1 MTQTS
6 KKTLT
11 IDVSI
16 NSLLDGNPVELD
28 FIRQAVKEKIERDA
42 AKDINTIPEPKRGGN
57 INDGFYVEGDSGKE
71 FIVTV

>member
-6 KKTLT
+6 KNTLT

-42 AKDINTIPEPKRGGN
+42 AKDINTIPELKRGGN

>member
-6 KKTLT
+6 KNTLT

-16 NSLLDGNPVELD
+16 NSLLDGNPAKLD

-42 AKDINTIPEPKRGGN
+42 AKDINTIPELKRGGK